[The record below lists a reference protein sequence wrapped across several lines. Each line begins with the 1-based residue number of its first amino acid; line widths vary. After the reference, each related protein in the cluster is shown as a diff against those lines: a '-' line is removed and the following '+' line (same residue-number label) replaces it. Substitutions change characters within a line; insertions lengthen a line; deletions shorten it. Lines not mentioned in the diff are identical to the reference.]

1 MSSVNG
7 SCGVSE
13 AQLLFERGIQEQ
25 QALRAQLSH
34 ALGTETAS
42 KTSLGQSISLSPT
55 LSGQLSVA
63 EPNKGQN
70 IDLYA

>member
-1 MSSVNG
+1 MSTISG

-25 QALRAQLSH
+25 QTQRAQQNHVL
-34 ALGTETAS
+34 ETGQDKS
-42 KTSLGQSISLSPT
+42 NSSGQSISLSAT
-55 LSGQLSVA
+55 LTGQLSVA

>member
-7 SCGVSE
+7 SCGVSQ
-13 AQLLFERGIQEQ
+13 AQMLFERGIQEQ
-25 QALRAQLSH
+25 QALRAQQSH
-34 ALGTETAS
+34 ALETEAAS
-42 KTSLGQSISLSPT
+42 KTSSGQSISLSPT
-55 LSGQLSVA
+55 LTGQLSVA